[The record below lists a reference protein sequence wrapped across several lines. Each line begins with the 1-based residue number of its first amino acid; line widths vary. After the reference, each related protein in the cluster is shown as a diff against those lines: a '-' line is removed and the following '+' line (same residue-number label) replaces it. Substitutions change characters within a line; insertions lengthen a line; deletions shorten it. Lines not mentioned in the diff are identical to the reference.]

1 MCNTQEYHIKG
12 WNSVFTILTHPC
24 LSHRSQ
30 FTPLRSTEIN
40 YVIFRRYR
48 NIVVVVVV
56 HHGII
61 VAVAMVELGNKKYPP
76 TPLEVHNIIIPN
88 GTLGAGTASKLS
100 ASALV
105 YRRNCRL
112 RCYGL
117 FHSFAPLCKQQASC
131 LPRLTAISL
140 ARLICDPIAA
150 LTGMMESITRLD
162 IARHHRPFDDP
173 AAIAPPECW
182 DTVSSPPHRRVIHWH
197 MMSSLSSSWFN
208 LLHG

>member
-1 MCNTQEYHIKG
+1 M
-12 WNSVFTILTHPC
+12 
-24 LSHRSQ
+24 
-30 FTPLRSTEIN
+30 
-40 YVIFRRYR
+40 IFRRYR

-56 HHGII
+56 HHGVV

-76 TPLEVHNIIIPN
+76 TPLEVHSIILPN

-105 YRRNCRL
+105 YRRNRRL
-112 RCYGL
+112 RCYGS
-117 FHSFAPLCKQQASC
+117 FHSFVPLCKQQASY
-131 LPRLTAISL
+131 LPRLTDISL
-140 ARLICDPIAA
+140 ARLICDPIVV

-182 DTVSSPPHRRVIHWH
+182 DTVSSPPHRRVIHGILLKL
-197 MMSSLSSSWFN
+197 MSKRKCEGKIIYIILRSYQWSIS
-208 LLHG
+208 G